1 MKTKSIMTLAAM
13 ALMMAACTSEDLT
26 QPQTPN
32 SKGIPFTA
40 TISGK
45 AATRAIKEN
54 TTDGILETSWAKG
67 EKVALIYTGS
77 NSNTVVDMMEVTEVG
92 TDGTATI
99 SGTITGSPKDG
110 DDVQVVYPA
119 SAVDLTTKEVKAD
132 LLAEQ
137 DGKLETIAEKYDYR
151 MKDGAKL
158 KVVLGSA
165 TLDGT
170 VSLENQLAIVRFSLS
185 DGTSALEAESFEIDD
200 NSGQPIITVTPSSA
214 DNVFYVAMPPAT
226 AQAFHFIAKKGNE
239 EYFYSQPSATLAA
252 GKYYYQNMTLK
263 DMLNTPLTLEATQDG
278 TTIEVTNRDTKKT
291 FQYAING
298 GNKTTVTGTGT
309 DVSISLNAGDIVQF
323 FSTNPEL
330 SDESFNFKIHAN
342 RETYVYGNIMSL
354 IDDQRSDPNTPNFA
368 NDVTIAN
375 KCALRCLFEGAKIA
389 SHATKQL
396 LLPAT
401 TLADDCYRSMFEGC
415 TSLTTAPVLPATT
428 LGSKCYQNMFYG
440 CTSLAKLPANLLPA
454 KTLADNCYYSMFY
467 GCTGLTS
474 LPEKLLPAK
483 TLANNCYVNMFYGCT
498 GLTSL
503 PAGLLPATTLVEY
516 CYAQMFHSCTG
527 LTTLPANL
535 LPATTLDTYCYAY
548 MFSKCSGLTTLPAD
562 LLPVTTL
569 CNACYWGMF
578 ENCTSLT
585 TAPDLPAQTLVGSC
599 YYLLFDGCTKLSSV
613 KCLATD
619 INAYNSLG
627 NWLNGA
633 GTAEGCERKLYV
645 DPTMVNNGNWKL
657 DTSGEN
663 GKRWTTVAITE

>member
-137 DGKLETIAEKYDYR
+137 DGKLETIAKNYDYR
-151 MKDGAKL
+151 MKDGATL

-226 AQAFHFIAKKGNE
+226 TAQAFHFIAKKGNE

-263 DMLNTPLTLEATQDG
+263 DMLNTPLTLEATEDG
-278 TTIEVTNRDTKKT
+278 TTVTANCGNPID

-298 GNKTTVTGTGT
+298 GTKI
-309 DVSISLNAGDIVQF
+309 DVHDDVGNQSVDIKLDAGEFVEFYSKRYDVGDSRLRIF
-323 FSTNPEL
+323 P
-330 SDESFNFKIHAN
+330 DK
-342 RETYVYGNIMSL
+342 ETYVYGNVMSL
-354 IDDQRSDPNTPNFA
+354 IDDSGQGFA
-368 NDVTIAN
+368 NDKAVGGDALSYLFFNAGKLVFHPKKRIVLPAITLGN
-375 KCALRCLFEGAKIA
+375 KCYQSMFSGCIGLTELPAD
-389 SHATKQL
+389 

-401 TLADDCYRSMFEGC
+401 TLA
-415 TSLTTAPVLPATT
+415 
-428 LGSKCYQNMFYG
+428 
-440 CTSLAKLPANLLPA
+440 
-454 KTLADNCYYSMFY
+454 ADCYYSMFK

-474 LPEKLLPAK
+474 LPEKLLPAT
-483 TLANNCYVNMFYGCT
+483 TLAMNCYVNMFYGCT

-503 PAGLLPATTLVEY
+503 PADLLPAKTLAAK

-535 LPATTLDTYCYAY
+535 LPATTLESHCYAY
-548 MFSKCSGLTTLPAD
+548 MFTGCSGLTTLPAN

-569 CNACYWGMF
+569 YNSCYWGMF

-599 YYLLFDGCTKLSSV
+599 YHLLFDGCTKLSSV
-613 KCLATD
+613 KCLATSISATNCLTD
-619 INAYNSLG
+619 
-627 NWLNGA
+627 WLKGA
-633 GTAEGCERKLYV
+633 GTADGCERKLYV
-645 DPTMVNNGNWKL
+645 DPSTNFSDNDWKL
-657 DTSGEN
+657 DSSGED
-663 GKRWTTVAITE
+663 GKRWTTNSNSVAASQ

>member
-1 MKTKSIMTLAAM
+1 MSDKMIKKGNIVMKTKSIMTLAAM

-67 EKVALIYTGS
+67 EKVALMHGGI
-77 NSNTVVDMMEVTEVG
+77 VDVMEVTEVG
-92 TDGTATI
+92 TDGSATI
-99 SGTITGSPKDG
+99 SGTITGSPADG
-110 DDVQVVYPA
+110 DKVNLFYPA
-119 SAVDLTTKEVKAD
+119 SVVDVSGESPEVKTNEQ

-214 DNVFYVAMPPAT
+214 DNVFYVAMPPAN

-263 DMLNTPLTLEATQDG
+263 DMLNTPLTLEATADG
-278 TTIEVTNRDTKKT
+278 TTITAKCGREID

-298 GNKTTVTGTGT
+298 GTKI
-309 DVSISLNAGDIVQF
+309 DVHDDVGNQSVDIKLDAGEFVEFYSKRYDVGEYRLHIF
-323 FSTNPEL
+323 P
-330 SDESFNFKIHAN
+330 DK
-342 RETYVYGNIMSL
+342 ETYVYGNVMSL
-354 IDDQRSDPNTPNFA
+354 IDDSGQGFA
-368 NDVTIAN
+368 NDKKVGDD
-375 KCALRCLFEGAKIA
+375 ALSYLFFNAEKLVFHPKKRIVLP
-389 SHATKQL
+389 ATTL
-396 LLPAT
+396 DSYCYDSMFSGCTGLTELPADLLPAT
-401 TLADDCYRSMFEGC
+401 TLAANCYCSMF
-415 TSLTTAPVLPATT
+415 
-428 LGSKCYQNMFYG
+428 K
-440 CTSLAKLPANLLPA
+440 
-454 KTLADNCYYSMFY
+454 

-474 LPEKLLPAK
+474 LPEKLLPAT
-483 TLANNCYVNMFYGCT
+483 TLGSYCSNCYDSMFRGCT
-498 GLTSL
+498 GLTEL
-503 PAGLLPATTLVEY
+503 PADLLPATTLAMN
-516 CYAQMFHSCTG
+516 CYKEMFHGCTG
-527 LTTLPANL
+527 LT
-535 LPATTLDTYCYAY
+535 
-548 MFSKCSGLTTLPAD
+548 
-562 LLPVTTL
+562 V
-569 CNACYWGMF
+569 
-578 ENCTSLT
+578 
-585 TAPDLPAQTLVGSC
+585 APDLPAPTLNEGC
-599 YYLLFDGCTKLSSV
+599 YSTMFFGCTKLSSV
-613 KCLATD
+613 KCLATT
-619 INAYNSLG
+619 NVLG
-627 NWLNGA
+627 SAFVTWLNGA

-645 DPTMVNNGNWKL
+645 DPTMIDNENWKL
-657 DTSGEN
+657 DTSGED

>member
-13 ALMMAACTSEDLT
+13 ALMMAACTSENLT
-26 QPQTPN
+26 QPQTP
-32 SKGIPFTA
+32 SGKGIPFTA

-99 SGTITGSPKDG
+99 SGTITGSPADG
-110 DDVQVVYPA
+110 DKVDLFYPA
-119 SAVDLTTKEVKAD
+119 SVVDVSGESPEVKTNEQ

-151 MKDGAKL
+151 MKDGATL
-158 KVVLGSA
+158 KIILGSA

-214 DNVFYVAMPPAT
+214 DNVFYVAMPPAN

-263 DMLNTPLTLEATQDG
+263 DMLNTPLTLEATEVG
-278 TTIEVTNRDTKKT
+278 TTVTAVYGNPID

-298 GNKTTVTGTGT
+298 GTKI
-309 DVSISLNAGDIVQF
+309 DVYSESGG
-323 FSTNPEL
+323 
-330 SDESFNFKIHAN
+330 ESFNIKLDKAGEFVEFYSKMSDVGDN
-342 RETYVYGNIMSL
+342 RLHILPDKETYIYGNVMSL
-354 IDDQRSDPNTPNFA
+354 IDDSGQGFA
-368 NDVTIAN
+368 NDKAVGDDALSYLFLNAEKLVFHPKKRIVLPAITLDN
-375 KCALRCLFEGAKIA
+375 KCYQSMFSGCTGLTELPAD
-389 SHATKQL
+389 

-401 TLADDCYRSMFEGC
+401 TLAPSCYQSMFSGC
-415 TSLTTAPVLPATT
+415 
-428 LGSKCYQNMFYG
+428 K
-440 CTSLAKLPANLLPA
+440 
-454 KTLADNCYYSMFY
+454 
-467 GCTGLTS
+467 GLTS

-503 PAGLLPATTLVEY
+503 PADLLPAKTLAAM

-535 LPATTLDTYCYAY
+535 LPATTLESHCYAY
-548 MFSKCSGLTTLPAD
+548 MFTGCSGLTTLPAN

-569 CNACYWGMF
+569 YNSCYWGMF

-599 YYLLFDGCTKLSSV
+599 YHLLFDGCTKLSSV
-613 KCLATD
+613 KCLATSISASD
-619 INAYNSLG
+619 CLG

-645 DPTMVNNGNWKL
+645 NPSMINDGNWKL
-657 DTSGEN
+657 DTSGED
-663 GKRWTTVAITE
+663 GKRWSIVVAE

>member
-1 MKTKSIMTLAAM
+1 MSDKMIKKGNIVMKTKSIMTLAAM

-26 QPQTPN
+26 QPQTP
-32 SKGIPFTA
+32 SGKGIPFTA

-67 EKVALIYTGS
+67 EKVALMHGGI
-77 NSNTVVDMMEVTEVG
+77 VDVMEVTEVG
-92 TDGTATI
+92 TDGSATI
-99 SGTITGSPKDG
+99 SGTITGSPADG
-110 DDVQVVYPA
+110 DKVSLFYPA
-119 SAVDLTTKEVKAD
+119 SVVDVSGGSPVVQSPEQ
-132 LLAEQ
+132 LLAKQ
-137 DGKLETIAEKYDYR
+137 DGKLETIAKNYDYR
-151 MKDGAKL
+151 MKDGATL

-170 VSLENQLAIVRFSLS
+170 VSLENQLAIVKFSLT

-263 DMLNTPLTLEATQDG
+263 DMLNTPLTLEATADG
-278 TTIEVTNRDTKKT
+278 TTVTAVCGYPID

-298 GNKTTVTGTGT
+298 GTKI
-309 DVSISLNAGDIVQF
+309 DVHDDVGNQSVDIKLEAGEFVEF
-323 FSTNPEL
+323 YSKMYYVGE
-330 SDESFNFKIHAN
+330 N
-342 RETYVYGNIMSL
+342 RLHILPDKETYIYGNVMSL
-354 IDDQRSDPNTPNFA
+354 IDDSGQGFA
-368 NDVTIAN
+368 NDKAVGEN
-375 KCALRCLFEGAKIA
+375 ALSSLFLNAEKLAFHSKKRIVLPAITLGSYCYKNMFSGCTGLTELPAD
-389 SHATKQL
+389 

-401 TLADDCYRSMFEGC
+401 TLAAE
-415 TSLTTAPVLPATT
+415 
-428 LGSKCYQNMFYG
+428 
-440 CTSLAKLPANLLPA
+440 
-454 KTLADNCYYSMFY
+454 CYYSMFK

-503 PAGLLPATTLVEY
+503 PADLLPAKTLAAK

-535 LPATTLDTYCYAY
+535 LPATTLESHCYAY
-548 MFSKCSGLTTLPAD
+548 MFTGCSGLTTLPAN

-569 CNACYWGMF
+569 YNSCYWGMF

-585 TAPDLPAQTLVGSC
+585 TAPDLPAQALAGSC
-599 YYLLFDGCTKLSSV
+599 YNLLFDGCTKLSSV

-627 NWLNGA
+627 DWLNGA

-645 DPTMVNNGNWKL
+645 HPSMVNNGNWKL

>member
-1 MKTKSIMTLAAM
+1 MSDKMIKKGNIVMKTKSIMTLAAM

-67 EKVALIYTGS
+67 EKVALMHGGI
-77 NSNTVVDMMEVTEVG
+77 VDVMEVTEVG
-92 TDGTATI
+92 TDGSATI
-99 SGTITGSPKDG
+99 SGTITGSPADG
-110 DDVQVVYPA
+110 DKVNLFYPA
-119 SAVDLTTKEVKAD
+119 SVVDVSGESPEVKTNEQ

-263 DMLNTPLTLEATQDG
+263 DMLNTPLTLEATADG
-278 TTIEVTNRDTKKT
+278 TTITAKCGREID

-298 GNKTTVTGTGT
+298 GTKI
-309 DVSISLNAGDIVQF
+309 DVHDDVGNQSVDIKLDAGEFVEFYSKRYDVGEYRLHIF
-323 FSTNPEL
+323 P
-330 SDESFNFKIHAN
+330 DK
-342 RETYVYGNIMSL
+342 ETYVYGNVMSL
-354 IDDQRSDPNTPNFA
+354 IDDSGQGFA
-368 NDVTIAN
+368 NDKKVGDD
-375 KCALRCLFEGAKIA
+375 ALSYLFFNAEKLVFHPKKRIVLP
-389 SHATKQL
+389 ATTL
-396 LLPAT
+396 DSYCYDSMFSGCTGLTELPADLLPAT
-401 TLADDCYRSMFEGC
+401 TLAANCYCSMF
-415 TSLTTAPVLPATT
+415 
-428 LGSKCYQNMFYG
+428 K
-440 CTSLAKLPANLLPA
+440 
-454 KTLADNCYYSMFY
+454 

-474 LPEKLLPAK
+474 LPEKLLPAT
-483 TLANNCYVNMFYGCT
+483 TLGSYCSNCYDSMFRGCT
-498 GLTSL
+498 GLTEL
-503 PAGLLPATTLVEY
+503 PADLLPATTLAMN
-516 CYAQMFHSCTG
+516 CYKEMFHGCTG
-527 LTTLPANL
+527 LT
-535 LPATTLDTYCYAY
+535 
-548 MFSKCSGLTTLPAD
+548 
-562 LLPVTTL
+562 V
-569 CNACYWGMF
+569 
-578 ENCTSLT
+578 
-585 TAPDLPAQTLVGSC
+585 APDLPAPTLNEGC
-599 YYLLFDGCTKLSSV
+599 YSTMFFGCTKLSSV
-613 KCLATD
+613 KCLATT
-619 INAYNSLG
+619 NVLG
-627 NWLNGA
+627 SAFVTWLNGA

-645 DPTMVNNGNWKL
+645 DPTMIDNENWKL
-657 DTSGEN
+657 DTSGED